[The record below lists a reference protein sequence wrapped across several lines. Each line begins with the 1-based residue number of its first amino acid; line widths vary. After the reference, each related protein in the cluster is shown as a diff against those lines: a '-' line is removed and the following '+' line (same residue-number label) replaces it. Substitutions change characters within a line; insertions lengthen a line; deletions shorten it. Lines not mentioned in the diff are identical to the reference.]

1 MTSYKNVQAFRP
13 GFLFLS
19 STLKMVTVR
28 SDETTTNF
36 QKATRRHIPQSRPWG
51 PQISCLYNVVSH
63 SCLIRGY
70 MCVAAAQSTKVWAL
84 RPRARLAR

>member
-36 QKATRRHIPQSRPWG
+36 QKATRRHIPQSRP
-51 PQISCLYNVVSH
+51 
-63 SCLIRGY
+63 
-70 MCVAAAQSTKVWAL
+70 
-84 RPRARLAR
+84 